1 MIGNPQHPG
10 SAITLLI
17 DNYDSFTYNLV
28 QYLAELGEEVR
39 VVRNDALSVEEI
51 GRLAPARIVI
61 SPGPGTPDQA
71 GITLQLI
78 EKLGDRI
85 PFLGVCLGHQSIG
98 QAFGGKVVR
107 AQKIMH
113 GKTSMI
119 QHTGKGVFAAL
130 PNPFVATRY
139 HSLVVEKS
147 SLPSCLE
154 VTAWTQNDD
163 GSIDE
168 IMGLRH
174 KTLPIEGV
182 QFHPESILT
191 QHGHDLL
198 RNFLVPQ
205 RLAA

>member
-1 MIGNPQHPG
+1 M
-10 SAITLLI
+10 LLMI

-28 QYLAELGEEVR
+28 QYLAELGEDVH
-39 VVRNDALSVEEI
+39 VVRNDALSVDDI
-51 GRLAPARIVI
+51 RKLAPARIVI

-71 GITLQLI
+71 GVTLQLI
-78 EKLGDRI
+78 EKLGGPI
-85 PFLGVCLGHQSIG
+85 PIFGVCLGHQSIG
-98 QAFGGKVVR
+98 QVFGGKVIR

-119 QHTGKGVFAAL
+119 HHTGKGVFANL
-130 PNPFVATRY
+130 PNPFEATRY
-139 HSLVVEKS
+139 HSLIVEKL
-147 SLPSCLE
+147 SLPDSLE

-163 GSIDE
+163 GSVDE

>member
-1 MIGNPQHPG
+1 MI
-10 SAITLLI
+10 LMI

-28 QYLAELGEEVR
+28 QYLGELGQDVR
-39 VVRNDALSVEEI
+39 VARNDELSVEQI
-51 GRLAPARIVI
+51 RKLAPERIVI

-71 GITLQLI
+71 GVSLQLI
-78 EKLGDRI
+78 EKLGGQI
-85 PFLGVCLGHQSIG
+85 PILGVCLGHQSIG

-107 AQKIMH
+107 ATRIMH

-119 QHTGKGVFAAL
+119 HHTGVGVFAAL

-147 SLPSCLE
+147 TLPQCME

-174 KTLPIEGV
+174 RTLAVEGV

-198 RNFLVPQ
+198 RNFLHTP